1 MENNKVNKNIFN
13 TENQKNVL
21 INQIKNFKRYF
32 NSGLNNEFDIQND
45 NRFKFIQNIDK
56 NKEKIF
62 TIFKD

>member
-32 NSGLNNEFDIQND
+32 NSGLNNEFEIQND